1 MKKPIRCLVRL
12 MAAAMCSVVP
22 VLVHAE
28 EVRFISCPIYRDTDA
43 GKKSGCWLTDDH
55 VSGIRYDVS
64 ASPTK
69 PDWNY
74 QILVEGK
81 VTSTQDQACGGVT
94 LDPVRVSV
102 LEGSCP
108 RHMLPAEGFKGRVF
122 VLPKRNV
129 DPVST
134 ERKPPPPPYQST
146 TFNLYFDFNSS
157 FIVYQFDDYLLDKAI
172 TWIRAARPRR
182 IVVTGYA
189 DTNAQ
194 HVSGHQIAERPEL
207 AQQRAEKIGAAL
219 VRLGIDKVLI
229 KTAWS
234 TQPQASVSDGSDGL
248 IWPSRRRVDIRAEL

>member
-1 MKKPIRCLVRL
+1 MKYRIRFV
-12 MAAAMCSVVP
+12 AAITCSMVP
-22 VLVHAE
+22 ALAQAE

-55 VSGIRYDVS
+55 AQGIRYDIS

-81 VTSTQDQACGGVT
+81 VSSTQDQACGGIT

-108 RHMLPAEGFKGRVF
+108 RHRLPSESFKGRVF

-129 DPVST
+129 DPVSM
-134 ERKPPPPPYQST
+134 ERKPPPPPYQNT
-146 TFNLYFDFNSS
+146 TFSLYFDFNST
-157 FIVYQFDDYLLDKAI
+157 FVIYQYDDYLLDKAI

-182 IVVTGYA
+182 IVLTGYA
-189 DTNAQ
+189 DTGTQN
-194 HVSGHQIAERPEL
+194 VSGHLIAERAEL

-219 VRLGIDKVLI
+219 VRMGVDKGLI
-229 KTAWS
+229 KTSWS
-234 TQPQASVSDGSDGL
+234 LHPETNVSEGSDGL
-248 IWPSRRRVDIRAEL
+248 SWPSRRRVDIRAEL